1 MPENYFHISI
11 AANALLFLLLLFSI
25 RYNYK
30 FGVIIINVQD
40 AIEKSL
46 DILDQNYAK
55 MNQIVQTPIFF
66 DSVEV
71 RQVISEISMA
81 RNSILAVAE
90 ILTDTENER
99 K

>member
-81 RNSILAVAE
+81 RNSILAVAG
-90 ILTDTENER
+90 ILTDTENES